1 MTTTGDI
8 QENFN
13 FTKKKSFLLTDQ
25 LFENYRDLIKDVW
38 REHKYQVDK
47 WGIQT
52 HTPFEWLTYTTEE
65 LGELAMAISEHAYRD
80 GDIDGVINEAVQVAT
95 LSLKIAEMYQAL
107 KESQSIFTY

>member
-52 HTPFEWLTYTTEE
+52 HTPFE
-65 LGELAMAISEHAYRD
+65 
-80 GDIDGVINEAVQVAT
+80 
-95 LSLKIAEMYQAL
+95 
-107 KESQSIFTY
+107 